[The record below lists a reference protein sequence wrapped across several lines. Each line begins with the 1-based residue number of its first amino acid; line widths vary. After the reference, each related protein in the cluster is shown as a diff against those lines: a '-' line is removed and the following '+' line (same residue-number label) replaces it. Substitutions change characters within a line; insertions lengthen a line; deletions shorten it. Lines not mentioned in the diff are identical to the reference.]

1 MRTQTRVKGLQ
12 DILADRRNGQES
24 QLEILNRL
32 ALLQREKE
40 RITQERENW
49 QKKVEIIDARLEK
62 ITEMIGQL
70 QRSLMAEDSAFN
82 HHIHYQKS
90 IDGLT
95 INEEVSANSVTI
107 HY

>member
-12 DILADRRNGQES
+12 NILADQRNGQQS
-24 QLEILNRL
+24 QLELLNRL

-62 ITEMIGQL
+62 ITEMIKQFR
-70 QRSLMAEDSAFN
+70 RSLIAEDSAFN

-90 IDGLT
+90 IDGRT
-95 INEEVSANSVTI
+95 VNKEVAANSMTI